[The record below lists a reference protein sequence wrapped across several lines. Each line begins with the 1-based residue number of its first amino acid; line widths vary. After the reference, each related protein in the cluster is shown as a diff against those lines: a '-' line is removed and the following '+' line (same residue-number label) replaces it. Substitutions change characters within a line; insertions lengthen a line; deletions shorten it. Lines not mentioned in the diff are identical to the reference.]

1 MAGNGTIK
9 DRQLVFTVKDRCR
22 VCYTCVRECPCKAI
36 RIVNGQAEVIN
47 ERCIGC
53 GNCVNVCSQNA
64 KVFLDTKD
72 RVYDILKRNKNV
84 AACIAPSFPA
94 EFTEFDDF
102 RVFVSMVRQLGFT
115 YVTEVAF
122 GADLVA
128 AEYKKIFNSED
139 YEPVIAANCPTIVA
153 YIERY
158 HPDLVD
164 KIGKIASPMV
174 AMARVMKKCYGED
187 IKVVFIGPCFSKKAE
202 SAELDEVLTFRE
214 LREMF
219 SEKNIFKNSGPPTG
233 FDPPFGGR
241 GAIFAV
247 SRGLLQTIDMHENL
261 CDGNIIVA
269 EGNPNFQDAI
279 KEFESGYLESQHL
292 ELLACNGCIMGPG
305 MTINGRRFARRNAVS
320 KYVIEK
326 LAHIEVESFAKN
338 LNEYAS
344 LDLSQEYERRD
355 QRLNTPPARK
365 IVTILEKMGKTSRND
380 YLDCGACGYATCWDH
395 AVAISKGLAEN
406 EMCLPF
412 TIEKLHRYNDKLV
425 ESNEKLASM
434 QKVLKQKE
442 KLAGMGQLS
451 AGIAHE
457 LNNPLGVVIMY
468 SNLLLEECP
477 ENSDMR
483 EDLNLIVEQA
493 NRCKKIVSGL
503 LSFSRKDQVS
513 MSVVDA
519 EALLEKS
526 IKAVLLHS
534 NIHIKTNISLENP
547 SLMVDEE
554 QMIQVLS
561 NLLKNAV
568 EAMPNGGDINIRM
581 LDKNREIYIYV
592 KDSGYG
598 IPKEHLDKVF
608 EPFFTTKDSGKG
620 TGLGLPTIYGII
632 KMHKG
637 QINVTSNTDPEKGTT
652 GTEFEIILPRL
663 MNT

>member
-1 MAGNGTIK
+1 MATNGAIK

-72 RVYDILKRNKNV
+72 RVKDILKRNKKV

-94 EFTEFDDF
+94 EFTDF
-102 RVFVSMVRQLGFT
+102 EDYKVFVSMVRQLGFS
-115 YVTEVAF
+115 YVSEVAF

-128 AEYKKIFNSED
+128 HEYKKIFESPEQ
-139 YEPVIAANCPTIVA
+139 EPVITANCPTIIA

-158 HPDLVD
+158 HPELVC
-164 KIGKIASPMV
+164 KIGKVASPMV
-174 AMARVMKKCYGED
+174 AMARVMKKCYGDD
-187 IKVVFIGPCFSKKAE
+187 IKVIFIGPCFSKKAE
-202 SAELDEVLTFRE
+202 SSELDEVLTFRE

-219 SEKNIFKNSGPPTG
+219 AEKNIVINDLLPTE
-233 FDPPFGGR
+233 FDPPIGGR
-241 GAIFAV
+241 GAIFPV
-247 SRGLLQTIDMHENL
+247 SRGMLQTIDMPENL

-279 KEFESGYLESQHL
+279 KEFEAGYLEAQHL

-305 MTINGRRFARRNAVS
+305 MTINGKRFARRKAVS
-320 KYVIEK
+320 NYVVEK
-326 LAHIEVESFAKN
+326 IANINKEEFAKN
-338 LNEYAS
+338 LDKYIS
-344 LDLSQEYERRD
+344 LDMSQEYTMKD
-355 QRLNTPPARK
+355 QRLNTPPSKK
-365 IVTILEKMGKTSRND
+365 IVAILEKMGKKSRND
-380 YLDCGACGYATCWDH
+380 YLDCGACGYTTCWDH

-412 TIEKLHRYNDKLV
+412 TIEKLHRYNDRLI

-468 SNLLLEECP
+468 SNLLLEECS

-483 EDLNLIVEQA
+483 DDLRLIVEQA

-519 EALLEKS
+519 EALVGKS
-526 IKAVLLHS
+526 IKAVLFKP
-534 NIHIKTNISLENP
+534 NIHVKTNISLENP

-554 QMIQVLS
+554 QMIQVIS

-568 EAMPNGGDINIRM
+568 EAMPNGGDINIKM
-581 LDKNREIYIYV
+581 LDKNRDIYIYV
-592 KDSGYG
+592 KDSGNG
-598 IPKEHLDKVF
+598 IPKNHLDKVF
-608 EPFFTTKDSGKG
+608 EPFFTTKESGKG

-637 QINVTSNTDPEKGTT
+637 QINVTSNTDLDAGPT
-652 GTEFEIILPRL
+652 GTQFEIILPRL